1 VCTHGRARWFLQVLT
16 NGRFRSVKHRVV
28 TNSLKSRVSFV
39 YFAGP
44 TVAQRIAPLPQLLGE
59 GEESLYKEFTWGE
72 YKKAAY
78 KTRLGDNRLSQ
89 FEKPS
94 C

>member
-1 VCTHGRARWFLQVLT
+1 
-16 NGRFRSVKHRVV
+16 
-28 TNSLKSRVSFV
+28 
-39 YFAGP
+39 
-44 TVAQRIAPLPQLLGE
+44 LPQLLGE

-89 FEKPS
+89 FEKSSS